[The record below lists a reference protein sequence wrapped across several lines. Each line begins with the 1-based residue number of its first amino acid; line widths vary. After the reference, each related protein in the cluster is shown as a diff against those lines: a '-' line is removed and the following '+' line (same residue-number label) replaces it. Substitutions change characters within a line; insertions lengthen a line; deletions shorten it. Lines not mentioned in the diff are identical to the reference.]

1 MSKNIR
7 ALSTTELCQRLAL
20 YRSLKSRGVYD
31 EIMISIMEHEL
42 DMRKQKET
50 A

>member
-7 ALSTTELCQRLAL
+7 ALSTVELRKQLAL

-31 EIMISIMEHEL
+31 EIIISIMEQEL
-42 DMRKQKET
+42 EMRIQTET

>member
-7 ALSTTELCQRLAL
+7 ALSTTELRKQLAL

-31 EIMISIMEHEL
+31 EIMISIMEQEL
-42 DMRKQKET
+42 EMRTQTET

>member
-7 ALSTTELCQRLAL
+7 ALSTPELCQRLAL
-20 YRSLKSRGVYD
+20 HRSLKSRGVYD

-42 DMRKQKET
+42 DMRKQMET

>member
-7 ALSTTELCQRLAL
+7 ALSTTDLRKQLAL

-31 EIMISIMEHEL
+31 EIIISIIEQEL
-42 DMRKQKET
+42 EMRTQTET

>member
-7 ALSTTELCQRLAL
+7 ALSTTELCKRLAL

-42 DMRKQKET
+42 DLRNQKET
-50 A
+50 V